1 MLLRGHLTED
11 NMSVFFTSAVC
22 VYNTEKYLR
31 ECLDSVLNQSYE
43 NFELLII
50 DDGST
55 DESGKICDE
64 YAEKDS
70 RVRVIHTE
78 NQGVLLARKAAF
90 ENARGDY
97 FIVFDSDDTVSSELF
112 SRLSEK
118 IEEHAP
124 DMIFF
129 DYNKINGENI
139 THEKTFDGERMFNK
153 DGKKELWELLLHS
166 KFNSLCCKCIR
177 RDKFDYDI
185 DAAYYK
191 GYSRGEDR
199 LVSAHMLSR
208 LDSFCYL
215 PEALYNYR
223 TSASSLTRT
232 YSFENLV
239 MSSRATED
247 IRRLILSDGC
257 LDGECESLICSLA
270 RMIYRNFLYSNAVS
284 LPKKETVE
292 LIKKSEAL
300 GIYKLCTDRRAD
312 KYSSKPENLKFSL
325 LRSKKY
331 PLLIDAIRLKN
342 RI

>member
-1 MLLRGHLTED
+1 
-11 NMSVFFTSAVC
+11 MSVFFTAAVC

-31 ECLDSVLNQSYE
+31 ECLDSVLNQSYK

-55 DESGKICDE
+55 DKSGCICDE

-78 NQGVLLARKAAF
+78 NQ
-90 ENARGDY
+90 
-97 FIVFDSDDTVSSELF
+97 
-112 SRLSEK
+112 
-118 IEEHAP
+118 AP

-139 THEKTFDGERMFNK
+139 THEKTFDGERTFNK
-153 DGKKELWELLLHS
+153 DSKKDLWELLLRS

-185 DAAYYK
+185 DAAHYK

-208 LDSFCYL
+208 LNTFCYL

-239 MSSRATED
+239 MSSRATEE
-247 IRRLILSDGC
+247 IRQMISADGC
-257 LDGECESLICSLA
+257 LDGECEALICSLA
-270 RMIYRNFLYSNAVS
+270 RMIYRNFLYPNAVS
-284 LPKKETVE
+284 LSKKETVE
-292 LIKKSEAL
+292 LIKKSESL

-325 LRSKKY
+325 LRNKKY
-331 PLLIDAIRLKN
+331 SLLVDAVRLKS

>member
-1 MLLRGHLTED
+1 MP
-11 NMSVFFTSAVC
+11 VFFTAAVC

-31 ECLDSVLNQSYE
+31 ECLDSILNQSYK
-43 NFELLII
+43 NFELLIV

-55 DESGKICDE
+55 DSSGCICDE

-78 NQGVLLARKAAF
+78 NQGVLLARKTAF

-97 FIVFDSDDTVSSELF
+97 FIVFDSDDTVSPELF

-118 IEEHAP
+118 IEQCAP

-139 THEKTFDGERMFNK
+139 THEKTFDGERTFNK
-153 DGKKELWELLLHS
+153 DSKKELWELLLRS

-185 DAAYYK
+185 NAAHYK

-208 LDSFCYL
+208 LNTFCYL

-239 MSSRATED
+239 MSSRATEE
-247 IRRLILSDGC
+247 IRQMISADGC
-257 LDGECESLICSLA
+257 LDGECEALICSLA
-270 RMIYRNFLYSNAVS
+270 RMIYRNFLYPNAVS
-284 LPKKETVE
+284 LSKKETVE
-292 LIKKSEAL
+292 LIKKSESL

-325 LRSKKY
+325 LRNKKY
-331 PLLIDAIRLKN
+331 SLLVDAVRLKS